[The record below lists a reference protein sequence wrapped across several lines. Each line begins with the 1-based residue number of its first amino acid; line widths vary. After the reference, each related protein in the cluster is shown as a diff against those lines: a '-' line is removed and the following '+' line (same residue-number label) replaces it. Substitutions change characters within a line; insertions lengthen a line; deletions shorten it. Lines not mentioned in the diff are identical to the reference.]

1 MDDAQL
7 LDELISIRRR
17 TRRDLSCGAWRWM
30 TVWAVV
36 SFGFV
41 VTLAVPSLHTVA
53 ARYWL
58 VGVPVGIVGTMLA
71 DASNRG
77 ADRRVRR
84 REWPYWATAAG
95 ITVANT
101 MGSAWLPGNWILI
114 WLWVVLAAG
123 FSVLLWLEDDRAMSR
138 LLAGMA
144 VLFAAVA
151 PLLTVQLHA
160 SIAMG
165 AVFAL
170 VLAGSAWLGYR
181 QETM

>member
-1 MDDAQL
+1 MNDSQL
-7 LDELISIRRR
+7 LDELVSIRQR
-17 TRRDLSCGAWRWM
+17 TRRDLSSGAWRWM

-41 VTLAVPSLHTVA
+41 ISLAVPSLHTVA

-58 VGVPVGIVGTMLA
+58 AAVPIGILGTMLA
-71 DASNRG
+71 EASNRSV
-77 ADRRVRR
+77 DRRVRR
-84 REWPYWATAAG
+84 RQWPYWATAAG

-101 MGSAWLPGNWILI
+101 IGSVWLPGNWILI
-114 WLWVVLAAG
+114 WLWVVLATG
-123 FSVLLWLEDDRAMSR
+123 FSILLWLENDRAMSR

-151 PLLTVQLHA
+151 PLLSVQLHA

-165 AVFAL
+165 ALFAL

-181 QETM
+181 QEAM

>member
-1 MDDAQL
+1 
-7 LDELISIRRR
+7 
-17 TRRDLSCGAWRWM
+17 M

-41 VTLAVPSLHTVA
+41 ITLAVPSLHPIA

-58 VGVPVGIVGTMLA
+58 VGVPVGILGTMLA
-71 DASNRG
+71 DASNRS

-101 MGSAWLPGNWILI
+101 LGSVWLPGNWMLI
-114 WLWVVLAAG
+114 WLWVVLAVG
-123 FSVLLWLEDDRAMSR
+123 FSVLLWLENDRAMSR
-138 LLAGMA
+138 LFAGLA
-144 VLFAAVA
+144 VLFAALA
-151 PLLTVQLHA
+151 PFLTVRLHA

-165 AVFAL
+165 AVFVL

-181 QETM
+181 QEAV